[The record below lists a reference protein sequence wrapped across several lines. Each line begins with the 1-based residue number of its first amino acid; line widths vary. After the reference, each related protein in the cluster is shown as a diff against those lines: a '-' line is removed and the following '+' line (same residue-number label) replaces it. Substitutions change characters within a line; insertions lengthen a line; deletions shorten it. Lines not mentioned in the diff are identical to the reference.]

1 MLKMLFV
8 KEKIL
13 YDGSQ
18 IHSHWAY
25 KNFNLMG
32 DSIVAFIGPC
42 DVKKEE
48 MVDLEDL
55 RKGEIIKAKEMLH
68 FICEHFGVEMREIVL
83 LQRLLVFC
91 VKESL
96 ESYGWKMERKGD
108 DLFFENKKISISIAT
123 KTPISGKIHLGIN
136 IEPEGAPLP
145 ATGLKE
151 LGIEP
156 VGFGEEVM
164 RRYRDEFENI
174 NFAMCK
180 VRWVP

>member
-1 MLKMLFV
+1 MLKTLFL
-8 KEKIL
+8 KDKIL

-25 KNFNLMG
+25 RNFNLIG
-32 DSIVAFIGPC
+32 DSIVAFLGPC
-42 DVKKEE
+42 DVKREE

-55 RKGEIIKAKEMLH
+55 TKGEIIRAKEMLH
-68 FICEHFGVEMREIVL
+68 FICEHFGVEIREIIL
-83 LQRLLVFC
+83 LQRILVIC
-91 VKESL
+91 AEEALRGRGCEV
-96 ESYGWKMERKGD
+96 ERKGD
-108 DLFFENKKISISIAT
+108 DLFIDERKLSVSIAT

-136 IEPEGAPLP
+136 IDPEGAPVP
-145 ATGLKE
+145 AIGLKE

-156 VGFGEEVM
+156 IGFGEEVM
-164 RRYRDEFENI
+164 SRYKEELEDI